1 MEKHIHIDIYPYIF
15 KYIIIVLHSLMWVA
29 HPHAGGDVR
38 CVGTAKSPNPSK
50 LGTYTAHVGDEAGAE
65 STSCDQAA
73 HFSISDSGQAGEMR
87 VWPGVRLARGHPGRL
102 MFGFPS
108 GIIR

>member
-1 MEKHIHIDIYPYIF
+1 
-15 KYIIIVLHSLMWVA
+15 MWVA

-102 MFGFPS
+102 KFGFPP

>member
-1 MEKHIHIDIYPYIF
+1 MRVGGHEGSQISSWAPWATEVWIPFGD
-15 KYIIIVLHSLMWVA
+15 
-29 HPHAGGDVR
+29 HPL
-38 CVGTAKSPNPSK
+38 K
-50 LGTYTAHVGDEAGAE
+50 LGTYTAHVGDQAGAE

-102 MFGFPS
+102 KFGFPS